1 MKRVICIIL
10 LIVFLAVFCVS
21 GYKLINYY
29 KVSHD
34 SKAVYN
40 DLADIKKQ
48 AQQEEATA
56 PSAATPANPDDPT
69 APTTDPRVELVHPE
83 TGKTVLV
90 LPEYVALWKRNPDLV
105 GWIEIPGTNINYP
118 VVQSRTENYY
128 LYNNFDEEVDYHG
141 TIYVREVCDVF
152 KPSDNL
158 TIYGHHLIDGTMFHE
173 LDEFKKESFWREH
186 KTFTFDTVSEHHTY
200 EIVSVFLTT
209 ATLGE
214 GFTYHEFVDAAD
226 AAEFDA
232 YVAKCKE
239 LALFDTGVTATYG
252 DKLITLSTCDHD
264 LENGRLVVVAKRMTE

>member
-1 MKRVICIIL
+1 MPP
-10 LIVFLAVFCVS
+10 
-21 GYKLINYY
+21 
-29 KVSHD
+29 
-34 SKAVYN
+34 
-40 DLADIKKQ
+40 
-48 AQQEEATA
+48 A
-56 PSAATPANPDDPT
+56 PPRPI
-69 APTTDPRVELVHPE
+69 PTTPL
-83 TGKTVLV
+83 
-90 LPEYVALWKRNPDLV
+90 LPLRTPVWSWSIRDRQDRAGAAGIVTLWKRNPDLV
-105 GWIEIPGTNINYP
+105 GWIEVPGTNINYP

-239 LALFDTGVTATYG
+239 IGPVRYRRHGHL
-252 DKLITLSTCDHD
+252 
-264 LENGRLVVVAKRMTE
+264 RR

>member
-1 MKRVICIIL
+1 MFAARKGVPAFTYSRRKNRFYDISGAAFAGLVGG
-10 LIVFLAVFCVS
+10 LIFWLPS
-21 GYKLINYY
+21 YKE
-29 KVSHD
+29 K
-34 SKAVYN
+34 KEMEA
-40 DLADIKKQ
+40 IKPVETT
-48 AQQEEATA
+48 APPTDEPEATPDPAAEEAA
-56 PSAATPANPDDPT
+56 QRAKYADLIA
-69 APTTDPRVELVHPE
+69 
-83 TGKTVLV
+83 
-90 LPEYVALWKRNPDLV
+90 RNPEFA

-239 LALFDTGVTATYG
+239 LALFDTSVTATYG